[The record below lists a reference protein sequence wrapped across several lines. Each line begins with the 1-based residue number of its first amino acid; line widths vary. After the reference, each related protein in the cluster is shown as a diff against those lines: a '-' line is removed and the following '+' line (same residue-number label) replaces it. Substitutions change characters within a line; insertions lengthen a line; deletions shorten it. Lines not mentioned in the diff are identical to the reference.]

1 MKLFAGRINI
11 KRLGHWLFIVVLL
24 LQSGCGWMYFRS
36 AGAPPIEPVHYTLAE
51 WPHVEYWTGIVFNG
65 AKIGFTH
72 FALTPAENAE
82 NEFDIRSEAVL
93 HFRFLMFDK
102 KVRLKSFDRVADD
115 LTLRHF
121 AYDYDMDGNKLKLA
135 GKLTNGVLEVEITT
149 RGETSVQM
157 LPIEGN
163 LYPTSGIGLYP
174 VLHGL
179 EIGRHFIYQVYDGET
194 QSINRVRQKILAFE
208 ESDLFTG
215 KAFKMETQL
224 LGQRV
229 TTWIDLQGM
238 PQLEISQNGVLISG
252 LESEIMAKKYLTE
265 ATINKEDAFLEYS
278 LIKTDVSVSEPE
290 KVTEL
295 EVALTGVDEKLNL
308 PSDGLQQ
315 CERQGK
321 EVICRIG
328 VFQLEDTHESH
339 SYLLSSQTIPSRNAM
354 IQQKAADIIA
364 GVTEPIERVRL
375 LMGWIEANI
384 EQELVDVFTALDVLV
399 RKKAE
404 CQGHSY
410 LYTAFA
416 RSLKIPTRVVNG
428 IVYSKHYDGFLYHT
442 WAESLIDGRWVAV
455 DPTLGQIPADATHI
469 KLVEGESPLDLM
481 PLADLVGRLQVEIIK
496 IKGQ

>member
-1 MKLFAGRINI
+1 MKPFTGRINI
-11 KRLGHWLFIVVLL
+11 KSLGRWLFIALL
-24 LQSGCGWMYFRS
+24 MVQSGCGWMYFRS
-36 AGAPPIEPVHYTLAE
+36 AGAPPTEPVHYNLAD
-51 WPHVEYWTGIVFNG
+51 WPKGEYWTGIVFNG

-102 KVRLKSFDRVADD
+102 KVTLKSFDRVADD
-115 LTLRHF
+115 LTLRYF
-121 AYDYDMDGNKLKLA
+121 AYDYDLDGNKLSLE
-135 GKLTNGVLEVEITT
+135 GRVTNGFVEVEIAS
-149 RGETSVQM
+149 RGETRIQT
-157 LPIEGN
+157 LPIKGR

-179 EIGRHFIYQVYDGET
+179 EIGHQFSFQVYDGET
-194 QSINRVRQKILAFE
+194 QSINRVNQKIVGFE

-215 KAFKMETQL
+215 KAFKMETRL
-224 LGQRV
+224 LGQKV
-229 TTWIDLQGM
+229 TTWIDLQGR
-238 PQLEISQNGVLISG
+238 PQLEIAQNGVLISG
-252 LESEIMAKKYLTE
+252 LESEVVAKEYLTE
-265 ATINKEDAFLEYS
+265 ATINKDEAILEYS
-278 LIKTDVSVSEPE
+278 LIKTEVSISEPE
-290 KVTEL
+290 NVTDL
-295 EVALTGVDEKLNL
+295 EVAMSGIDEKLNL

-354 IQQKAADIIA
+354 IRQKAAEIT
-364 GVTEPIERVRL
+364 GGETEPIKRVRL
-375 LMGWIEANI
+375 LMGWIDANI

-404 CQGHSY
+404 CQGHTY
-410 LYTAFA
+410 LYAAFA